1 MSLTP
6 RAPPILARRLSL
18 LTAPRCYKI
27 CRRPSLVLA
36 DLWADR
42 WIRFCPPTWMVRPCR
57 PPVRP
62 PRSSDFRDKLPT
74 PTIPLI
80 TSTRTTAHRQTRR
93 SPPLPLLS
101 RLGLL
106 HFVLLPAPAFRSQ
119 EFLLRTTWMALAIV
133 SCFAWPIEIS
143 AATNRLLVTTR

>member
-6 RAPPILARRLSL
+6 RAPPILARKLSL
-18 LTAPRCYKI
+18 LIAPRCYRI
-27 CRRPSLVLA
+27 CRPPSLVLA

-42 WIRFCPPTWMVRPCR
+42 WIRFCPPTWMARPCR
-57 PPVRP
+57 PRVRP

-80 TSTRTTAHRQTRR
+80 TSTRTTAHRQTRP
-93 SPPLPLLS
+93 SLPLPILS

-106 HFVLLPAPAFRSQ
+106 RFVPLPAPASRSQ
-119 EFLLRTTWMALAIV
+119 ELLLRTT
-133 SCFAWPIEIS
+133 
-143 AATNRLLVTTR
+143 

>member
-18 LTAPRCYKI
+18 LTAPRCYRI
-27 CRRPSLVLA
+27 FRQPSLVLV

-42 WIRFCPPTWMVRPCR
+42 WIRFCPPTWMARPCR

-62 PRSSDFRDKLPT
+62 PRSSDFRDKLPA
-74 PTIPLI
+74 PIIPLI
-80 TSTRTTAHRQTRR
+80 TSTRTTARRQTRPSR
-93 SPPLPLLS
+93 PLPILS

-106 HFVLLPAPAFRSQ
+106 RFALLPAPVSRSQ
-119 EFLLRTTWMALAIV
+119 EFLLRIT
-133 SCFAWPIEIS
+133 S
-143 AATNRLLVTTR
+143 